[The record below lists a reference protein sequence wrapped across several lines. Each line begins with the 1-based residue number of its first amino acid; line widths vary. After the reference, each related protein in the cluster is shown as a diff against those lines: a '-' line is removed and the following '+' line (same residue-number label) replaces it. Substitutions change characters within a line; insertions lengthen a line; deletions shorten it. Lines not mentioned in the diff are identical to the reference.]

1 VDHRGNPSS
10 VTMRHLYRHA
20 RNLLTALTV
29 PDAVVQVEPH
39 LYLGAAAESM
49 FLTLAISWLIS
60 LGYQWDYIRNN
71 SILSMN
77 GYNNVCVGW
86 DNPPARHIAAS
97 LYPFVIFFQCRF
109 TATIAIFYARRFKTR
124 PLSVAA
130 AQLFNICY
138 VAALAVSSNIFVVRP
153 ADCATCVRPHT
164 LFFIGVPSMF
174 LPVNVLYYATNH
186 LSRWQRVFLAYFIAA
201 SIGFVA
207 CLAINVANF
216 DPNVVGPKNT
226 VPPGLTAFFDFSW
239 FALLGLNSSFLP
251 HASDLLIHLHVEEH
265 EEPSRAEPKQAPV
278 GVGAWRYRIVCG

>member
-1 VDHRGNPSS
+1 
-10 VTMRHLYRHA
+10 MRHLYRHA
-20 RNLLTALTV
+20 RNLLTVLTV
-29 PDAVVQVEPH
+29 PDPTVRVEPH

-60 LGYQWDYIRNN
+60 FGYQWDYIRNN

-86 DNPPARHIAAS
+86 DNPPARYIAAS

-124 PLSVAA
+124 PLFVAV
-130 AQLFNICY
+130 AQFFDICY
-138 VAALAVSSNIFVVRP
+138 VAALAASSNIFVVRP

-164 LFFIGVPSMF
+164 ALFIGIISTF
-174 LPVNVLYYATNH
+174 LPVNVLYYATNR
-186 LSRWQRVFLAYFIAA
+186 LSRWQRVFLAYFITA
-201 SIGFVA
+201 SVGLAV

-216 DPNVVGPKNT
+216 DPNVIGPKNT

-251 HASDLLIHLHVEEH
+251 HASALLIRLHVEEH
-265 EEPSRAEPKQAPV
+265 DEPTRAEPKQASV